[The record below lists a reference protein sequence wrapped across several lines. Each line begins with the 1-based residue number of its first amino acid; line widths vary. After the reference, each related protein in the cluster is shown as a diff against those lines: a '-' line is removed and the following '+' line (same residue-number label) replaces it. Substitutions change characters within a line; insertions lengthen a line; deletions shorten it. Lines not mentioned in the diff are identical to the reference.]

1 MAVNTRPFEIVGA
14 VMAIIFVVF
23 GVVHLARIKEPRD
36 MKYVDDMNYIAV
48 GCFLIFFNVVK
59 ALVVFF
65 PDTEYPKYFGY
76 LQSWVGRGL
85 QCFLMGFYL
94 YPSVCYNAS
103 WSTKQCLEN
112 VELFEKVCLVC
123 IFLSFILGFFYLLGR
138 IFLVTGHDWRS
149 AKSETRKVDALAI
162 LALVASICILIYA
175 GLMCWEWY
183 DRNTTHWWYHM
194 YDFSVITFVSIL
206 AVFSFIAAFRVSRL
220 AATYFGFLYYDTGR
234 GLFYFMIGMYMYA
247 MNPFLY
253 FQLPK
258 HHTERLVCILCSVV
272 CMVTGLVCLL
282 VRIGRAQGSSAPPP
296 APQTEMAPSGWW
308 RK

>member
-1 MAVNTRPFEIVGA
+1 MAVNVRPFEIVGA

-36 MKYVDDMNYIAV
+36 TKYVDDMNYIAV
-48 GCFLIFFNVVK
+48 GCFLIFFNVIK

-65 PDTEYPKYFGY
+65 PETDYPKYFGY
-76 LQSWVGRGL
+76 LHSWVGRGL

-103 WSTKQCLEN
+103 WTTRQCLDN
-112 VELFEKVCLVC
+112 IELFEKVCLIC
-123 IFLSFILGFFYLLGR
+123 IFMSFILGLLYFFGR
-138 IFLVTGHDWRS
+138 CFLVEGHDWRS
-149 AKSETRKVDALAI
+149 VKSESRQLDALAV
-162 LALVASICILIYA
+162 LALVSSVCILLYA

-183 DRNTTHWWYHM
+183 GRNTTHWWYHM

-206 AVFSFIAAFRVSRL
+206 ALFSFVAAFRRSRV
-220 AATYFGFLYYDTGR
+220 ASTYFGFLYYDTGR

-253 FQLPK
+253 FDTK
-258 HHTERLVCILCSVV
+258 HHTERLVCMLLSVV
-272 CMVTGLVCLL
+272 CIVTGVVCLL
-282 VRIGRAQGSSAPPP
+282 VRIGGTKGSSPPP
-296 APQTEMAPSGWW
+296 PPQTEMAPSKGWF
-308 RK
+308 RR